1 MSKSVLL
8 LGGAGF
14 IGFNIAK
21 YLAENRDYKL
31 TIADNFAR
39 GKQDDYFTE
48 LVKMND
54 IKVVAGDFT
63 NPAAFDELESSYD
76 QVYML
81 ASVVGV
87 DNANSIPH
95 EIIRINTAL
104 IYNTLEWIRRSKIGK
119 ALFTSTSEC
128 YAGTIEAFGYVTPTP
143 EEVPLCIQDI
153 GHPSFLA

>member
-1 MSKSVLL
+1 MSKNVLL

-14 IGFNIAK
+14 IGFNIAR

-48 LVKMND
+48 LVNKHN
-54 IKVVAGDFT
+54 IRVVAGDFT
-63 NPAAFDELESSYD
+63 DPVTFNQLDEAYD

-104 IYNTLEWIRRSKIGK
+104 IFNTLEWVLSVADRHLSLK
-119 ALFTSTSEC
+119 
-128 YAGTIEAFGYVTPTP
+128 
-143 EEVPLCIQDI
+143 
-153 GHPSFLA
+153 

>member
-1 MSKSVLL
+1 MIKKKVLL

-14 IGFNIAK
+14 IGFNITK
-21 YLAENRDYKL
+21 YLAENRDYSL

-39 GKQDDYFTE
+39 GKQDALFTD
-48 LVKMND
+48 LVNTHK
-54 IKVVAGDFT
+54 IKVVPGDYT
-63 NPAAFDELESSYD
+63 DPKTFDVLDKEYD

-104 IYNTLEWIRRSKIGK
+104 I
-119 ALFTSTSEC
+119 
-128 YAGTIEAFGYVTPTP
+128 
-143 EEVPLCIQDI
+143 
-153 GHPSFLA
+153 

>member
-1 MSKSVLL
+1 MPVLL
-8 LGGAGF
+8 VSILPGTWQKTGTT
-14 IGFNIAK
+14 
-21 YLAENRDYKL
+21 KL

-48 LVKMND
+48 LVNKHN
-54 IKVVAGDFT
+54 IRVVAGDFT
-63 NPAAFDELESSYD
+63 DPATFNQLDEAYD

-104 IYNTLEWIRRSKIGK
+104 IFNTLEWVRRSKVGK
-119 ALFTSTSEC
+119 YCSHPPVNVTQERLKHLDMLHLHRKKYLMYTGYRASKVYLC
-128 YAGTIEAFGYVTPTP
+128 GYQNAG
-143 EEVPLCIQDI
+143 
-153 GHPSFLA
+153 